1 MKGDWMKR
9 LAGAALVLT
18 LVLAGCGG
26 EESQA
31 EKDLDKINNQIGD
44 LENKIKNLKSENDQL
59 EKNIQIKEEELQKL
73 KDNERS
79 GETDRKDASED
90 GTLEEEDAESK
101 RSTILSEMEYNI

>member
-1 MKGDWMKR
+1 MKR
-9 LAGAALVLT
+9 LAGVALVLT

-73 KDNERS
+73 QETERS
-79 GETDRKDASED
+79 GETDGNDTSEE
-90 GTLEEEDAESK
+90 GAQEEEDPES
-101 RSTILSEMEYNI
+101 

>member
-1 MKGDWMKR
+1 MKK

-18 LVLAGCGG
+18 LVLSGCGG

-73 KDNERS
+73 QETERS
-79 GETDRKDASED
+79 GETDGNDTSEE
-90 GTLEEEDAESK
+90 GSQEEEAPES
-101 RSTILSEMEYNI
+101 

>member
-1 MKGDWMKR
+1 MKR

-26 EESQA
+26 EENQA

-73 KDNERS
+73 QETERS
-79 GETDRKDASED
+79 GQTGGSDTSED
-90 GTLEEEDAESK
+90 ESSEEEDPEP
-101 RSTILSEMEYNI
+101 

>member
-1 MKGDWMKR
+1 MKR

-31 EKDLDKINNQIGD
+31 EKDLDKINNQIED

-59 EKNIQIKEEELQKL
+59 EKNIQIKEEELEKL
-73 KDNERS
+73 QETERS
-79 GETDRKDASED
+79 GATGSSDTSGD
-90 GTLEEEDAESK
+90 GSQEEDPES
-101 RSTILSEMEYNI
+101 